1 MARTTAYLI
10 LLISMAFSASSFATP
25 PLQES
30 FKLEYGRY
38 QELSKA
44 RKWSESLS
52 HAENSLKI
60 GLQIY
65 GDSNKNV
72 AALSYNYGL
81 NLINVRRYT
90 EAEKTL
96 IRTLEYYKN
105 LQGEESTEYSMV
117 LLDLGKITNSPSSD
131 DYFKN
136 ALAITEKIFGNPSK
150 EFGKIST
157 DIGVSLLN
165 RNKKKSAK
173 EYLYKGFSAL
183 EKSTGST
190 SPYTGYAAYHL
201 GKWALSSRKSK
212 EAILYLKKALLSFKD
227 PNRPSSKIEL
237 STHGLLVKAYEWTGK
252 RDKATKHGL
261 AIGRMSPRNDTQEYQ
276 PLVKVAPTYP
286 KKELQKRKE
295 GSVIVEF
302 DIDKDGFV
310 INPKAIEVN
319 GSKAFIRPAIKAVS
333 KFRYAPAFDNGVPV
347 RASAVR
353 NKITFA
359 LAK

>member
-1 MARTTAYLI
+1 MARTAARLV
-10 LLISMAFSASSFATP
+10 LLISMAFSANLFATP
-25 PLQES
+25 PLQKS
-30 FKLEYGRY
+30 FTLEYGRY
-38 QELSKA
+38 QALSKA

-81 NLINVRRYT
+81 NLIKLRKYT
-90 EAEKTL
+90 EAETAL

-105 LQGEESTEYSMV
+105 IQGEESNEYSMV
-117 LLDLGKITNSPSSD
+117 LLDIGKITNSPSND
-131 DYFKN
+131 DYFKR
-136 ALAITEKIFGNPSK
+136 ALAITEKNFGNPSK
-150 EFGKIST
+150 EFGKAST

-165 RNKKKSAK
+165 TNKKKMAK
-173 EYLYKGFSAL
+173 DYLYKGFSAL
-183 EKSTGST
+183 EKSAGPA

-201 GKWALSSRKSK
+201 GKWALSSRNSK
-212 EAILYLKKALLSFKD
+212 EAILYLEKALISFKD
-227 PNRPSSKIEL
+227 PNRPSNQIEL

-261 AIGRMSPRNDTQEYQ
+261 AIGRMSPRNDTQEHQ
-276 PLVKVAPTYP
+276 PLVKVVPTYP

-310 INPKAIEVN
+310 VNPKAVEVN
-319 GSKAFIRPAIKAVS
+319 GSKAFIRPAIKAVR
-333 KFRYAPAFDNGVPV
+333 KFRYAPAFDNGEPV
-347 RASAVR
+347 RASGVR
-353 NKITFA
+353 NKIIFA